1 MSYQAELS
9 DKVSLVT
16 GGSGDI
22 GGAIARRL
30 AAAGSEVVITF
41 VGAEQAAAATVN
53 AINQDGGSA
62 RMLQLDQRDP
72 AAIERCIAEV
82 GDS

>member
-1 MSYQAELS
+1 MARSVWS
-9 DKVSLVT
+9 RR
-16 GGSGDI
+16 SGDI

-30 AAAGSEVVITF
+30 AAAGSEVVII
-41 VGAEQAAAATVN
+41 VGPSMLHTVN

-72 AAIERCIAEV
+72 AAIDVISQKLVIVMAV
-82 GDS
+82 STSW